1 MKQQQCPVTGKTQ
14 IAVDL
19 FDPAF
24 VSNPYPVYT
33 SLRNEAP
40 VQRITLENG
49 YPIWLVTRYDDVMA
63 ILKDNHRITK
73 VPGKAQL
80 SDGELPA
87 LPFDN
92 IDSMAMLSHHML
104 MMDPPDHTRIRT
116 LVHKAFTPRHTEQ
129 LRPRIQQIANEL
141 IDKVIANGKMDLIDD
156 FAFPLPFTVIA
167 ELLGI
172 PADDQDM
179 FRKWSNLLT
188 DGYTT
193 EENLPL
199 VQEATHG
206 FINYLQQI
214 FSERRAHPSN
224 DLISSLVAVEEAG
237 DHLSEQ
243 ELLSMVF
250 LLLLAGHETTVN
262 LIGNG
267 MLALLQ
273 HPEQLERLKLTP
285 SLIEIAVEEML
296 RYDASVATSTVRF
309 ALQDIA
315 IGDVVIPKGEEILL
329 MTGAANRDENRF
341 SQPDTFDI
349 TRTDNRHI
357 SFGHGIHFCLGAP
370 LARLEG
376 AIAISTLLHRLPA
389 IRLAVP
395 PDTLTR
401 RPSMLIR
408 GLHHLPVVY

>member
-1 MKQQQCPVTGKTQ
+1 MKPLQCPVTGKTHVP
-14 IAVDL
+14 VDL
-19 FDPAF
+19 FDPQFIA
-24 VSNPYPVYT
+24 NPYPTYAR
-33 SLRNEAP
+33 LREDSP
-40 VQRITLENG
+40 VQRITLEND
-49 YPIWLVTRYDDVMA
+49 YPVWLVTRYDDVMA
-63 ILKDNHRITK
+63 LLKDDRVTK
-73 VPGKAQL
+73 VPGKA
-80 SDGELPA
+80 LPA
-87 LPFDN
+87 DGALPEMPFES
-92 IDSMAMLSHHML
+92 IDAMAMLSNHML

-129 LRPRIQQIANEL
+129 LRPRVQQIADEL
-141 IDKVIANGKMDLIDD
+141 IDKIIDKGSMDLIDD
-156 FAFPLPFTVIA
+156 FAFPLPLTVIA

-172 PADDQDM
+172 PIEHHEM

-193 EENLPL
+193 AENLPQ

-206 FINYLQQI
+206 FIHYLQQI
-214 FSERRAHPSN
+214 FTERRANPGN
-224 DLISSLVAVEEAG
+224 DLISALVAVEETG
-237 DHLSEQ
+237 DRLSEQ

-250 LLLLAGHETTVN
+250 LLFLAGHETTVN

-273 HPEQLERLKLTP
+273 HPAQLQLLREKP
-285 SLIEIAVEEML
+285 ELIESAVEEML

-309 ALQDIA
+309 AMEDIA
-315 IGDVVIPKGEEILL
+315 IGGVVIPRGEEIML
-329 MTGAANRDENRF
+329 MTGAANHDEKKF
-341 SQPDTFDI
+341 DQPGVFDI

-376 AIAISTLLHRLPA
+376 AVAVSTLLRRLPD
-389 IRLAVP
+389 IKLAVAP
-395 PDTLTR
+395 ETLIR

-408 GLHHLPVVY
+408 GVQQLPVVF